1 MNNECSE
8 NSMADAMVKLFPFF
22 LENSTCPTSLFM
34 FSVAH
39 TISLR
44 CSFCCCVVQPK
55 CIDGILLCS
64 KKAPTR
70 CKRKPHPLAIAL
82 VRNVIGWGPN
92 QLHEMKNR
100 KQIKGFFTIMT
111 IEGEIGATSTWIT
124 INGWRLAKFPQQ
136 LTPFKLSATQTCM
149 LKSFHIAETFPPAR
163 EISAQRVARIFLSTL
178 LYHYLP

>member
-1 MNNECSE
+1 MRWWSF
-8 NSMADAMVKLFPFF
+8 SLFSSKI
-22 LENSTCPTSLFM
+22 LRAPTSLFM

-100 KQIKGFFTIMT
+100 KQIKGYFSIMT
-111 IEGEIGATSTWIT
+111 VEGEIGAHLSWIT
-124 INGWRLAKFPQQ
+124 SSYWRLEKFPQQ
-136 LTPFKLSATQTCM
+136 LTPIPAQSLCDTVNLHVQK
-149 LKSFHIAETFPPAR
+149 FPHRENFSPAQ
-163 EISAQRVARIFLSTL
+163 EISAQRVARIFLSIL